1 MRIAGP
7 LLINYLA
14 VAAIHF
20 ADAVMAGRLGA
31 TALAAVAVGGSVWM
45 LAFSACLGIVMSVSP
60 IVSRRFGAGEFAFIG
75 RYTRQGLILSQALSL
90 VLFVLV
96 QIFIEPL
103 LLAAGIGDEFRG
115 LTVGY
120 VKAITFGLPAIA
132 AFLVLRFTTEG
143 IGFTRPIMYISL
155 ISVAVNIAGNYIL
168 MFGKLGAPALGAVGC
183 GIASAITMWLMVIV
197 LAIYMY
203 RHPRYKPLEIFH
215 MMTRIRIPLI
225 KEMLSLGVP
234 ISVTVLAETGLFSA
248 ISILVGTLGAQI
260 AAAHQIALN
269 FAATMFMIP
278 LAFSGAITVR
288 IGHALGAQNA
298 AAARYSGWMGIAICG
313 LFMSCSAIFMLIFR
327 GQVVS
332 LYTADVAVQE
342 IAISLLLMAAIFQ
355 VADGVQIGA
364 AGALRGYKDT
374 RMPMVINTI
383 AFWVLAFPLAYM
395 ATITYAAPPRYIWGA
410 FVIGLSASAIMLS
423 LRYQIISKREV
434 LSQGTCDESPSRLRV

>member
-7 LLINYLA
+7 LIVNFLA

-31 TALAAVAVGGSVWM
+31 TTLAAVAVGGSVWM

-60 IVSRRFGAGEFAFIG
+60 IVSQRFGAGEFSVIG
-75 RYTRQGLILSQALSL
+75 RYTRQGLILSQVLSL
-90 VLFVLV
+90 ILFILV
-96 QIFIEPL
+96 QLFIEPL
-103 LLAAGIGDEFRG
+103 LLAVGIDDEFRG
-115 LTVGY
+115 LTTGY

-143 IGFTRPIMYISL
+143 IGFTRPIMYISA
-155 ISVAVNIAGNYIL
+155 ISVVTNVAGNYIL
-168 MFGKLGAPALGAVGC
+168 MYGKFGVPALGAVGC
-183 GIASAITMWLMVIV
+183 GIASAITMWVMVIV
-197 LAIYMY
+197 LAIYMH

-215 MMTRIRIPLI
+215 MMTRIRLPLI
-225 KEMLSLGVP
+225 REMLALGLP

-269 FAATMFMIP
+269 FASSMFMIP
-278 LAFSGAITVR
+278 LALSGAITVR
-288 IGHALGAQNA
+288 VGHALGAKNA
-298 AAARYSGWMGIAICG
+298 AAARYSGWMGIGISGAFMFCAAIV
-313 LFMSCSAIFMLIFR
+313 MLIFR
-327 GQVVS
+327 ENVAS
-332 LYTADVAVQE
+332 LYTADLDVQK

-355 VADGVQIGA
+355 VADGVQISA
-364 AGALRGYKDT
+364 AGALRGYKDA
-374 RMPMVINTI
+374 RVPMVINTI

-395 ATITYAAPPRYIWGA
+395 ATITYQAPPKYIWGA

-423 LRYQIISKREV
+423 LRFQLVSKRY
-434 LSQGTCDESPSRLRV
+434 LSSQA